1 MKDWI
6 RAFLIGGLIMLG
18 EKFFAGLI
26 GPEYAALG
34 LPTEFIA
41 AFFMTSRKDKIE
53 YFYGIILILFGFI
66 ITLSWLIISVYINK
80 VSGDKI
86 VTVAIFLWFV
96 LSYAILKIY
105 TDYQ

>member
-18 EKFFAGLI
+18 EKFFAGII

-41 AFFMTSRKDKIE
+41 AFFMATRKDKIE
-53 YFYGIILILFGFI
+53 YFYGIILILLGFI
-66 ITLSWLIISVYINK
+66 VTLSWLVISVYNK
-80 VSGDKI
+80 VPGNTI
-86 VTVAIFLWFV
+86 VTAAIFLWFV
-96 LSYAILKIY
+96 LSYLILKFYTIY
-105 TDYQ
+105 K